1 MERTINAVKARQNL
15 GTLPSQV
22 FLKNDQFIIERNGK
36 PMAAVIPVWQF
47 EQWNVKREAFF
58 RMISKV
64 RQRNRKVSE
73 KVLHKETREAEVRA
87 KTDNHACQRR
97 HSCRLHGGE
106 VH

>member
-1 MERTINAVKARQNL
+1 MKRTINATRARQNL
-15 GTLPSQV
+15 GTLLSEV
-22 FLKNDQFIIERNGK
+22 FLKNYQFFIERNGK

-47 EQWNVKREAFF
+47 EQWNAKREAFF

-87 KTDNHACQRR
+87 KTDNYACQRR
-97 HSCRLHGGE
+97 HSRRLHGGE
-106 VH
+106 VS